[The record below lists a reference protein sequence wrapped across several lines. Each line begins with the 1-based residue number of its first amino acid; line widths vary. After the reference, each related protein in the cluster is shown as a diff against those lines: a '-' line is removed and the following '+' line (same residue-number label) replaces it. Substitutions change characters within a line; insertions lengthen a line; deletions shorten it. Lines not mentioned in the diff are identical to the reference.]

1 MGRNVLKVA
10 VTIVKYV
17 FFVSISYILL
27 YPFLYLIAN
36 SLKTISDA
44 YDVTVNWVPK
54 TLYWGNFT
62 VSFEAFQYFESF
74 GNTIVYEL
82 IPALLEFAACA
93 VAAYG
98 LSRFKLRI
106 SGILT
111 GLLILNILVP
121 SMMIIIPSYVN
132 FSSVDFVGI
141 LGLIS
146 KAIGH
151 DIRPNLINTPWV
163 FILPSIC
170 GVGLRGGLFIYIFSQ
185 FFKSMPKELEEAAA
199 IDGAGPWKTFFT
211 IVLPSAGA
219 AMITVI
225 LFAVVWHYNDYYL
238 AQMYTNEQTLSIAVN
253 TFSGNRLINDLNLDT
268 VTASLLVIQVL
279 AAGCLLYMIPLLVF
293 YIAMQKKFVASVA
306 NSGIVG

>member
-1 MGRNVLKVA
+1 M
-10 VTIVKYV
+10 

-27 YPFLYLIAN
+27 YPFLYLLTN

-54 TLYWGNFT
+54 TVYFGNFT
-62 VSFEAFQYFESF
+62 VALEAFDFFKSF

-93 VAAYG
+93 IAAYG

-106 SGILT
+106 SGLLTGMLILT
-111 GLLILNILVP
+111 ILVP
-121 SMMIIIPSYVN
+121 SIMIIIPSYVN
-132 FSSVDFVGI
+132 FSNVDFLGI

-146 KAIGH
+146 KAVGYN
-151 DIRPNLINTPWV
+151 IRPNLIGTPWV
-163 FILPSIC
+163 FVLPSIC
-170 GVGLRGGLFIYIFSQ
+170 GVGLKGGLFIYIFSQ

-238 AQMYTNEQTLSIAVN
+238 AQMYTDQKTLAVAVN
-253 TFSGNRLINDLNLDT
+253 TFSSNGLINGLSLDV
-268 VTASLLVIQVL
+268 VTASMLVIQVL

>member
-1 MGRNVLKVA
+1 
-10 VTIVKYV
+10 
-17 FFVSISYILL
+17 
-27 YPFLYLIAN
+27 
-36 SLKTISDA
+36 
-44 YDVTVNWVPK
+44 
-54 TLYWGNFT
+54 
-62 VSFEAFQYFESF
+62 
-74 GNTIVYEL
+74 
-82 IPALLEFAACA
+82 
-93 VAAYG
+93 
-98 LSRFKLRI
+98 
-106 SGILT
+106 
-111 GLLILNILVP
+111 
-121 SMMIIIPSYVN
+121 MIIIPSYVN
-132 FSSVDFVGI
+132 FSSVDFLGI

-146 KAIGH
+146 KAVGH

-170 GVGLRGGLFIYIFSQ
+170 GVGIRGGLFIYIFSQ

-253 TFSGNRLINDLNLDT
+253 TFSGNGLINDLNLDT
-268 VTASLLVIQVL
+268 VTASMLVIQVL
-279 AAGCLLYMIPLLVF
+279 AAGCLLYMIPLLIF

>member
-1 MGRNVLKVA
+1 MKINNNILKRTVPKA
-10 VTIVKYV
+10 TAMIFRYIFFLSLSYV
-17 FFVSISYILL
+17 LL

-54 TLYWGNFT
+54 TFYGGNFT
-62 VSFEAFQYFESF
+62 IALEAFEYFESF
-74 GNTIVYEL
+74 GNTVVYEL

-93 VAAYG
+93 IAAYG

-106 SGILT
+106 SGLLT

-132 FSSVDFVGI
+132 FSSVDFLGI

-146 KAIGH
+146 KAVGH

-170 GVGLRGGLFIYIFSQ
+170 GVGIRGGLFIYIFSQ

-219 AMITVI
+219 AMISV
-225 LFAVVWHYNDYYL
+225 LQELHFP
-238 AQMYTNEQTLSIAVN
+238 QKLSY
-253 TFSGNRLINDLNLDT
+253 FRQL
-268 VTASLLVIQVL
+268 TA
-279 AAGCLLYMIPLLVF
+279 
-293 YIAMQKKFVASVA
+293 
-306 NSGIVG
+306 

>member
-1 MGRNVLKVA
+1 M
-10 VTIVKYV
+10 KYV
-17 FFVSISYILL
+17 FFVSISYILI
-27 YPFLYLIAN
+27 YPFLYLVAN
-36 SLKTISDA
+36 SLKNVSDA

-54 TLYWGNFT
+54 TIYFGNFT
-62 VSFEAFQYFESF
+62 LAFKAFDFFKSFL
-74 GNTIVYEL
+74 NTIINGL
-82 IPALLEFAACA
+82 IPALVEFAACA

-98 LSRFKLRI
+98 LSRFKLRLK
-106 SGILT
+106 GLLV

-121 SMMIIIPSYVN
+121 SIMIIIPSYVN
-132 FSSVDFVGI
+132 FSRVDFIGI

-146 KAIGH
+146 KAIGR

-163 FILPSIC
+163 FYLPSVC

-199 IDGAGPWKTFFT
+199 IDGAGAWKTFLT

-238 AQMYTNEQTLSIAVN
+238 AQMYTDQTTLAVTISEFTNN
-253 TFSGNRLINDLNLDT
+253 TMINSLELDIK
-268 VTASLLVIQVL
+268 TASLIVIQVL
-279 AAGCLLYMIPLLVF
+279 TAGCLLYMAPLLVF

>member
-1 MGRNVLKVA
+1 M
-10 VTIVKYV
+10 
-17 FFVSISYILL
+17 
-27 YPFLYLIAN
+27 IAN

-54 TLYWGNFT
+54 TFYWGNFT
-62 VSFEAFQYFESF
+62 IALEAFEYFESF
-74 GNTIVYEL
+74 GNTVVYEL

-93 VAAYG
+93 IAAYG

-106 SGILT
+106 SGLLT

-132 FSSVDFVGI
+132 FSSVDFLGI

-146 KAIGH
+146 KAVGH

-170 GVGLRGGLFIYIFSQ
+170 GVGIRGGLFIYIFSQ

-253 TFSGNRLINDLNLDT
+253 TFSGNGLINDLNLDT
-268 VTASLLVIQVL
+268 VTASMLVIQVL
-279 AAGCLLYMIPLLVF
+279 AAGCLLYMIPLLIF